1 MIVAFSHSK
10 ELHVKEMDDIDK
22 YSRLEL
28 VEFYEFIARA
38 GVLLFKDQIEWL
50 LTQKIEKVLE
60 EILALV

>member
-1 MIVAFSHSK
+1 
-10 ELHVKEMDDIDK
+10 MDDIDK